1 MAEVNPYGYNPNA
14 AAAMIFVVLF
24 AIATLWHAIIVF
36 RLRVWYF
43 TVLVLGG
50 CLEIAGYICRFLAH
64 DNASNLILFVIQT
77 LTILVAPAL
86 FAASIYM
93 VLGRLIILL
102 RAEAHSPIRP
112 AWLTKI
118 FVGGDVLSF
127 LIQVIG
133 SSNLSKNFSLA
144 KTIILLGLAIQ
155 IMFFGVFVIVA
166 VVVDRRLSR
175 TPTHTA
181 QRLDAENTK
190 LGWRGVLRVIYIAS
204 AMIFVRSIFRLIE
217 FCGDSNSPMMK
228 TEAYLYVCDST
239 LMFGVLAILIYYH
252 PGNYIPS
259 RKAFDQILQS
269 RDEELL

>member
-1 MAEVNPYGYNPNA
+1 MQEVNPYGYNPNA

-24 AIATLWHAIIVF
+24 AIATLWHMVIVV

-43 TVLVLGG
+43 VVLVLGG
-50 CLEIAGYICRFLAH
+50 CLETAGYICRFLGH
-64 DNASNLILFVIQT
+64 DNTSSLALFVVQT

-93 VLGRLIILL
+93 VLGRLIVLV
-102 RAEAHSPIRP
+102 RAEAQSPIRP
-112 AWLTKI
+112 NWLTKI
-118 FVGGDVLSF
+118 FVGGDILSF

-133 SSNLSKNFSLA
+133 SSNLSSNFNLA

-155 IMFFGVFVIVA
+155 IMFFGIFVVIAFVM
-166 VVVDRRLSR
+166 DRRLSR
-175 TPTHTA
+175 APTNTA
-181 QRLDAENTK
+181 RRLDEGNTK

-217 FCGDSNSPMMK
+217 FCGSSDSPMMK

-252 PGNYIPS
+252 PGNYIPNH
-259 RKAFDQILQS
+259 KNMKQILQS